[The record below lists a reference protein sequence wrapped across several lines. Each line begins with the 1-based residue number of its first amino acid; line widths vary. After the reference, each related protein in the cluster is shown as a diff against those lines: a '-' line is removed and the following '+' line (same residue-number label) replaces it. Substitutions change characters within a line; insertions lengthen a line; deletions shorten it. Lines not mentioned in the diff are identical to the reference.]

1 MYEGNKTMQ
10 YAFYAGV
17 LVLFIFGLCCFSGSY
32 FDGQRS
38 KDIGEQLQTS
48 QSLNSRLQKSVE
60 DNKRTVDN
68 SVRRIGQAE
77 TNLDRA
83 EDLISQCEQ
92 ILRTAEQRTKE
103 RNP

>member
-1 MYEGNKTMQ
+1 MYEGNKTVQ

-38 KDIGEQLQTS
+38 TDVRTRIDDCKNLNTELQRTNQTIKS
-48 QSLNSRLQKSVE
+48 EIEESIERLGSAEAELN
-60 DNKRTVDN
+60 
-68 SVRRIGQAE
+68 
-77 TNLDRA
+77 RA
-83 EDLISQCEQ
+83 ASSIERCEQ
-92 ILRTAEQRTKE
+92 ILRIAEQRTKE

>member
-38 KDIGEQLQTS
+38 ADVRTRIDDCKNLNTELQRTNQTIKSEIEESIERLGSAEAELNRATS
-48 QSLNSRLQKSVE
+48 SIER
-60 DNKRTVDN
+60 
-68 SVRRIGQAE
+68 
-77 TNLDRA
+77 
-83 EDLISQCEQ
+83 CEQ